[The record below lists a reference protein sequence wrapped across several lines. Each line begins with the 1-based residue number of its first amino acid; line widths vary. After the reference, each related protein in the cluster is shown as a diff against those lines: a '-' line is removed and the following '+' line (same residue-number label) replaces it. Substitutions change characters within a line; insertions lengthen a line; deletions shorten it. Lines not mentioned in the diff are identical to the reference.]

1 MQSSWSAQLPA
12 ADQTRIEAM
21 RLGGR
26 ILGQIRAQLIS
37 ELTVGQT
44 FNQIEA
50 RAQELIA
57 EASVVPSFS
66 TVPGY
71 HWATCLMKNEAVCHG
86 IPDETVIESG
96 DVITIDI
103 GIKYQGYHLDATDS
117 VCVGSCDG
125 KIQRFLEVG
134 RQSLNKAIAEVTAG
148 QSVYAISAAME
159 KVLLKNNYGAVYQL
173 TGHGVGQ
180 ELHMD
185 PAIPCAAQKSDK
197 NVLLKAGQTIA
208 VEVMYTMGDPY
219 LEIGS
224 DGWTYQTADGSL
236 SAMFEE
242 TVLVTPRGHE
252 VLTKV

>member
-1 MQSSWSAQLPA
+1 M
-12 ADQTRIEAM
+12 
-21 RLGGR
+21 
-26 ILGQIRAQLIS
+26 
-37 ELTVGQT
+37 
-44 FNQIEA
+44 
-50 RAQELIA
+50 
-57 EASVVPSFS
+57 
-66 TVPGY
+66 
-71 HWATCLMKNEAVCHG
+71 
-86 IPDETVIESG
+86 
-96 DVITIDI
+96 
-103 GIKYQGYHLDATDS
+103 
-117 VCVGSCDG
+117 
-125 KIQRFLEVG
+125 
-134 RQSLNKAIAEVTAG
+134 NKAIAEVTAG